1 MEQDESS
8 IGYLGLP
15 SKDYGAESYLAEQ
28 NSSSIGKLH
37 QAPSS
42 SVWVLTIEK
51 VSKKKKKHKC
61 CVTCDLDDHKMPAC
75 VANIVGISDTR
86 V

>member
-1 MEQDESS
+1 MFVVLICKENNQTNFLSCSLFQGSDNREGEQE
-8 IGYLGLP
+8 
-15 SKDYGAESYLAEQ
+15 
-28 NSSSIGKLH
+28 
-37 QAPSS
+37 
-42 SVWVLTIEK
+42 EK
-51 VSKKKKKHKC
+51 KTKC